1 MSDAVLKLMAKIVT
15 HIPEDGD
22 LTLVILKGHLILEEE
37 LNAAVASRTPHSSFL
52 VEAELEFDQL
62 LLVAKS
68 QYFTH
73 EQSWVWGA
81 AKKLNTIRNL
91 FAHNLE
97 PPEAGKKLEEFLQLV
112 EGQIGIERATVAERL
127 RRSIAM
133 VAAQIHQL
141 RSAA

>member
-22 LTLVILKGHLILEEE
+22 VTLVILKGHLIIEEE
-37 LNAAVASRTPHSSFL
+37 LNAAVASRTPHPSFL

-68 QYFTH
+68 QYFAQ

-81 AKKLNTIRNL
+81 AKKIKHHSKSLCTQSRT
-91 FAHNLE
+91 
-97 PPEAGKKLEEFLQLV
+97 AGGWKE
-112 EGQIGIERATVAERL
+112 IGGVPTASRGADWN
-127 RRSIAM
+127 
-133 VAAQIHQL
+133 
-141 RSAA
+141 